1 MLSPEPESTAD
12 LAVLTVSDAER
23 ATARTAIEDRVL
35 LLFDECG
42 TGLRRYVASFG
53 LSIDESEDVVQEVF
67 LSLFRHL
74 LLGRS
79 ERNLRGWLFR
89 VAHNLALKQRH
100 AVQRRNSR
108 QSFELPLD
116 RADPSPN
123 PEEQVAEVERQE
135 QAYAVLRTLPA
146 RDRRCVYLRAEGLR
160 YREIARV
167 VGLSLGAVAKSLTRS
182 LTRLTNADL
191 R

>member
-1 MLSPEPESTAD
+1 MLSPEPESTVE
-12 LAVLTVSDAER
+12 LAFLTLSEAER
-23 ATARTAIEDRVL
+23 AAARTAIEDRVL
-35 LLFDECG
+35 LLFNECG
-42 TGLRRYVASFG
+42 SGLRRYVASFG

-79 ERNLRGWLFR
+79 QRNLRGWLFR

-108 QSFELPLD
+108 HCDDLPLD
-116 RADPSPN
+116 RVDASAN
-123 PEEQVAEVERQE
+123 PEEQLAEAERRK
-135 QAYAVLRTLPA
+135 QAYAVLRALPA
-146 RDRRCVYLRAEGLR
+146 RDRRCVFLRAEGLR
-160 YREIARV
+160 YREIGRV

-182 LTRLTNADL
+182 LTRLTNAEL